1 MTPRPQTRDEVLIGF
16 IEDMRSHGESLVL
29 NWGEDTGAWEVS
41 WITSGVRH
49 VGISHDLQEA
59 CLRAYYKGRGRT
71 WLKLD
76 DDG

>member
-1 MTPRPQTRDEVLIGF
+1 MKAMPGTTAEVLVGF
-16 IEDMRSHGESLVL
+16 IEDMRSKGSSLVL

-59 CLRAYYKGRGRT
+59 FMPASYKGRGRT